1 MRGQIPGILT
11 RMGNGDEPVDD
22 DLTYAMDPLSEEVDS
37 VCQAIMGRWEDGP
50 ASPYAGVVVDQ
61 PSGAVVVYRVA
72 GDPAFDDEVRAHRTE
87 RVSVVLVDA
96 PRNKAA
102 NEEIMRSI
110 LAETDLPIRMYVV
123 GVGPDGTGADVM
135 AEGDLAAA
143 QSIFDSRYGKGFVRL
158 ERGSVRLL

>member
-1 MRGQIPGILT
+1 
-11 RMGNGDEPVDD
+11 MGNGDEPADD

-50 ASPYAGVVVDQ
+50 DSPYAGVAVGK
-61 PSGAVVVYRVA
+61 PSGVVMVYRVA
-72 GDPAFDDEVRAHRTE
+72 GDPAFDDEVLSHRTE

-102 NEEIMRSI
+102 NTEIMRSI
-110 LAETDLPIRMYVV
+110 LAETDLPIRMSVV
-123 GVGPDGTGADVM
+123 GVGPDGSAYVM
-135 AEGDLAAA
+135 AEGDLVAA
-143 QSIFDSRYGKGFVRL
+143 QSIFDSRYGEGFVQL

>member
-1 MRGQIPGILT
+1 V
-11 RMGNGDEPVDD
+11 GNGDESVDD
-22 DLTYAMDPLSEEVDS
+22 GITYARDPLSDEVDS

-50 ASPYAGVVVDQ
+50 DSPYAGVEVGKSSGVVM
-61 PSGAVVVYRVA
+61 VYRVA
-72 GDPAFDDEVRAHRTE
+72 GDPAFDDEVLSHRTE

-96 PRNKAA
+96 TRNKAA

-110 LAETDLPIRMYVV
+110 LAETDLPIRMFVV
-123 GVGPDGTGADVM
+123 SVGPDGTSAYVM

-143 QSIFDSRYGKGFVRL
+143 QSIFDSRYGEGFVQL